1 MKLKEA
7 IDETIDNSIRCD
19 IDRRIIKHVDLD
31 QEKLMRS
38 LTQLIGSMADSNQV
52 ILKEDVESSKNK
64 ERKAQYRV

>member
-7 IDETIDNSIRCD
+7 IDETIDNSIRCI

-38 LTQLIGSMADSNQV
+38 LTQLIGSIADSNQV